1 VISTARV
8 AGRVDASRGLS
19 CEPRTRSAPGR
30 TVGLARSYKILYSQD
45 MAEKPLLFVGGSR
58 DDLRRF
64 PADARRRAG
73 FELDQVQNG
82 ELPSNWK
89 PMTEV
94 GAGVIEIR
102 IHTETEHRVFYVAKF
117 QEAIYVLHAFEKK
130 SQKTP

>member
-1 VISTARV
+1 
-8 AGRVDASRGLS
+8 
-19 CEPRTRSAPGR
+19 
-30 TVGLARSYKILYSQD
+30 

-82 ELPSNWK
+82 EPPSDWK
-89 PMTEV
+89 PMPTV

-102 IHTETEHRVFYVAKF
+102 IHTEREHRVFYVAKF
-117 QEAIYVLHAFEKK
+117 PEGVYVLHAFEKK
-130 SQKTP
+130 SQKTSKRDLEVGRTRYAAMIELRNRDQARRKP